1 MTIKNT
7 MVLKCHLVFLIVN
20 KLFATGE
27 WVELPQ
33 FSDETKVY
41 KLAGN
46 RHDTLYNKVSSNDY
60 KTVSDNNFAIANA
73 LNDFG
78 NTDGNI
84 AKVIISHDSKD
95 PEHHSELIATNPSN
109 FSNQS
114 SLHIYTNDDRNDD
127 SVDTFTQNVDIIS
140 SVKDVV
146 HSNVVTSTP
155 MEHLTVESPT
165 EILDDPTTA
174 IPILQFPTTG
184 KPYSDKM
191 SCNNQTL
198 EDYLPMEMLRKVHQT
213 LKSQPSTMKGKIRF
227 LKQFEKDLRAE
238 IEARLVAALAPPRRT
253 RGAHDYWD
261 NDEEIGFPSVEGA
274 LIAIS
279 FLTFAV
285 YLVQLVMLLFRNTNN
300 TVNGATI
307 FFGRNRRSTVD
318 SLTNKTDEILYYLDT
333 FNTE

>member
-1 MTIKNT
+1 MIIQNT
-7 MVLKCHLVFLIVN
+7 MILKCHLVFFIVN

-41 KLAGN
+41 KLSGY
-46 RHDTLYNKVSSNDY
+46 RHGTLNNKVSSNDHS
-60 KTVSDNNFAIANA
+60 TVSDYNFAIANN

-78 NTDGNI
+78 NTHGNI
-84 AKVIISHDSKD
+84 SVVIVSHDSKD
-95 PEHHSELIATNPSN
+95 PEHHAELITTNPSN

-114 SLHIYTNDDRNDD
+114 SLHIYNNDDRNHDP
-127 SVDTFTQNVDIIS
+127 VDAATQNIDIIS
-140 SVKDVV
+140 SLKEVV
-146 HSNVVTSTP
+146 HSDVVTSTP
-155 MEHLTVESPT
+155 MGHLTVESPT
-165 EILDDPTTA
+165 ERLDDPTTA
-174 IPILQFPTTG
+174 MPILQFSTTG
-184 KPYSDKM
+184 EPHSDKI

-227 LKQFEKDLRAE
+227 LKQFKNDLRAE
-238 IEARLVAALAPPRRT
+238 IEARLIAALAPARRT

-261 NDEEIGFPSVEGA
+261 NEEEIGFPSLEGA
-274 LIAIS
+274 LMAIS

-285 YLVQLVMLLFRNTNN
+285 YLIQLVMLLFRNTNN
-300 TVNGATI
+300 PANGATI

-333 FNTE
+333 FDTE